1 LEPKDRIQFAT
12 GSQTKVE
19 VQWDRIHTMVFLELE
34 TRLVH
39 RQLKILRLELRY
51 QNEMQVDSCAAII
64 VIILYFVLNVISTD
78 ANKTEQ
84 KAKNRPPVIGAV
96 ISNSLIQ
103 CPSKSCAID
112 CTVS

>member
-1 LEPKDRIQFAT
+1 LELKDRIQFAT

-84 KAKNRPPVIGAV
+84 KVKKSAACNRRCDIQF
-96 ISNSLIQ
+96 INSMSFKVV
-103 CPSKSCAID
+103 CN
-112 CTVS
+112 